1 MKKRK
6 GTIHSVDPVLF
17 QRYLNSQPDHVL
29 ATLLCQWAF
38 QPGLKFKASHLWK
51 HFVKWQKTDAALP
64 MLDEGA
70 KMEIVI
76 QPFPRKSP
84 TIAEWKEALEVK
96 PDRNMKIP
104 PGLVYEG
111 LLSAPVKTG
120 PSFEDGV

>member
-51 HFVKWQKTDAALP
+51 HFVKWQKTPDEKASLEEQRMALQRMRDNSYAIHGAP
-64 MLDEGA
+64 FDE
-70 KMEIVI
+70 KIDN
-76 QPFPRKSP
+76 PFITYK
-84 TIAEWKEALEVK
+84 IGDNL
-96 PDRNMKIP
+96 PDKNK
-104 PGLVYEG
+104 V
-111 LLSAPVKTG
+111 T
-120 PSFEDGV
+120 D